1 MKLMLCMLIN
11 IKVFYSLIVL
21 FLMGLTRDVQSTQV
35 NLQCL
40 CDIVRK
46 TSRIVKELLLVQIPF
61 LQFII
66 HPMLSHHWPFS
77 SIWHPYE
84 TFSSFDCLCNM
95 SSLLVFQVMVGPCK
109 LASFKLFVMSCYL
122 IVNGELLK
130 LSLKWSNGFQ
140 CITDLLQLIKFA
152 HSVHVQILSLSHG
165 QSLSLEIV
173 TSKATKNNE
182 NCILN
187 QSQFYVC
194 TQFWSLL
201 WRLIICASLLL

>member
-1 MKLMLCMLIN
+1 MKLMLCMLIDM
-11 IKVFYSLIVL
+11 KVFYSLIVL
-21 FLMGLTRDVQSTQV
+21 FLMGLTRDVQGTQV

-77 SIWHPYE
+77 SIWNPYE

-109 LASFKLFVMSCYL
+109 LASSKLFVMSCYL

-140 CITDLLQLIKFA
+140 CITDLLQLIKF
-152 HSVHVQILSLSHG
+152 
-165 QSLSLEIV
+165 EIYHCL
-173 TSKATKNNE
+173 TT
-182 NCILN
+182 L
-187 QSQFYVC
+187 
-194 TQFWSLL
+194 
-201 WRLIICASLLL
+201 